1 MRFCVKVVVMFC
13 TLLIGWA
20 LYGASATWTGIYTG
34 DFPSEM
40 TEGTM
45 ESELRGRVS
54 GSDGVGASI
63 IGMFYIH
70 EESATM
76 RLKVYDYSETVGRM
90 RREFLHTLAP
100 TGNYQIQVRDLS
112 SYNNLQ
118 RQGK

>member
-76 RLKVYDYSETVGRM
+76 RLKAYDYI
-90 RREFLHTLAP
+90 
-100 TGNYQIQVRDLS
+100 GNGWAHEERILTYACAHRKLPDPSTRFVK
-112 SYNNLQ
+112 LQ
-118 RQGK
+118 